1 MNPLLFELQEID
13 NRIARI
19 KRERGKLDD
28 GESLRSER
36 DTLQKAVTAEKD
48 RLSHLNTDR
57 TDKELQ
63 LSTTEEKI
71 TKQQTRLMNA
81 KSAHEVNSLQRDI
94 EGLGH
99 ARGDLDEAL
108 LMLMDEIETCSNRL
122 VELQKELEEKSAET
136 GGIEAQFATDAARLD
151 DELATAMKERT
162 ATAEQLNPGD
172 RERYDSEAKRHHG
185 IAVAHLEKGNCSACG
200 TAITPF
206 NLREAKMQ
214 EWPTCENCGRLLFIA
229 E

>member
-1 MNPLLFELQEID
+1 MNRLLFELQEVD

-19 KRERGKLDD
+19 KRERSKLDD
-28 GESLRSER
+28 GEALRSER
-36 DTLQKAVTAEKD
+36 DTLQKAVTTEKD

-57 TDKELQ
+57 IDKELQ

-94 EGLGH
+94 EGLNH

-108 LMLMDEIETCSNRL
+108 LMLMDEIDTCANRL
-122 VELQKELEEKSAET
+122 VELQQELDAKEKET
-136 GGIEAQFATDAARLD
+136 TAMEAQFAIDAARLD
-151 DELATAMKERT
+151 ADLATSLEDRDT
-162 ATAEQLNPGD
+162 AATDLMPAHLA
-172 RERYDSEAKRHHG
+172 RYETEAQRHHG
-185 IAVAHLEKGNCSACG
+185 VAVAHIEKGDCSACG
-200 TAITPF
+200 MVITPF
-206 NLREAKMQ
+206 NLREARTQ
-214 EWPTCENCGRLLFIA
+214 EWPTCESCGRLLYIA